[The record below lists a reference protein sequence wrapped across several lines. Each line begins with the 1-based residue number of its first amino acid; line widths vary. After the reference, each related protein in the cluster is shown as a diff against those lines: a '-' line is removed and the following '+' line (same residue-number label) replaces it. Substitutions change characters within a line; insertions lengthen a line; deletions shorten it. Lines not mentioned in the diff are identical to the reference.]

1 MNSGYKAQCVPSYK
15 LLTEEQLQ
23 ELHRSTLEVLE
34 RTGVRVAHAEAVEM
48 LRAAGCRI
56 KPGNIVLI
64 PNWLVEESILS
75 APSRITICNRKGQE
89 SMYLEGRNVYF
100 GLGTDLIDTY
110 DLKTGELRPSVL
122 QDVVNATLVSDYC
135 QEIDFLAS
143 FALPHDVP
151 TNTMYIECVR
161 AMMMN
166 SPKPIFTTAAG
177 AEDLAYIIEMA
188 EVVAGGVEQLREKP
202 FLIHYSEPTPPLL
215 HSYGAVQKVFLCA
228 DKGVPITYVPGAMLG
243 ASAPVTVAGGVVQAN
258 AEALS
263 GIVLHQLRA
272 KGAPIISGWAV
283 VTMDML
289 ESTFSYGAPES
300 RLTNSV
306 FSDLYHYYGIPTWS
320 IVGTDAHAFDQQA
333 SLETAIAIL
342 MVALD
347 GANLVHD
354 IGYMGQGRIGHPAML
369 VMSNEIISY
378 VKRIL
383 RGFGLTREELALDVI
398 RQVGPGGN
406 YLAEEHTL
414 KNFRQQLWKPQF
426 VNRADPE
433 GWKGKGAKTYGEVV
447 IQKTMEILETHRP
460 EPLRP
465 EVQEKINEIV
475 LKAEKDL
482 KNKHFKA

>member
-1 MNSGYKAQCVPSYK
+1 MNSGFKSRCVPNYR
-15 LLTEEQLQ
+15 LLTEEQVQ
-23 ELHRSTLEVLE
+23 ELHRATLEILE
-34 RTGVRVAHAEAVEM
+34 TIGVRVAHPEAVEM

-56 KPGNIVLI
+56 KPDNIVLM
-64 PNWLVEESILS
+64 PNWLVEESIRS
-75 APSRITICNRKGQE
+75 APSRITLYNRKGQE
-89 SMYLEGRNVYF
+89 AMRLEGRNVYF

-122 QDVVNATLVSDYC
+122 QDVVNATVVTDYC
-135 QEIDFLAS
+135 REIDFLAS

-161 AMMMN
+161 AMMLN
-166 SPKPIFTTAAG
+166 SIKPIFTTAAG
-177 AEDLAYIIEMA
+177 AEDLAYIIEMGEA
-188 EVVAGGVEQLREKP
+188 VAGGREQLREKP
-202 FLIHYSEPTPPLL
+202 FIIHYSEPTPPLF
-215 HSYGAVQKVFLCA
+215 HSYGAVQKLFLCA
-228 DKGVPITYVPGAMLG
+228 DRGVPITYVPGAMLG
-243 ASAPVTVAGGVVQAN
+243 GSAPVTIAGGVAQAN

-289 ESTFSYGAPES
+289 DSTFSYGAPES

-306 FSDLYHYYGIPTWS
+306 FADLYHYYEIPTWS

-333 SLETAIAIL
+333 SMETAVAIL
-342 MVALD
+342 MAALD

-354 IGYMGQGRIGHPAML
+354 IGYMGQGRLGHPAML

-378 VKRIL
+378 VKRIM

-414 KNFRQQLWKPQF
+414 KNFRQHLWKPHF
-426 VNRADPE
+426 MNRTDPE
-433 GWKGKGAKTYGEVV
+433 GWKVKGGKTYGEVV
-447 IQKTMEILETHRP
+447 IRKTLQILETHQP
-460 EPLRP
+460 EPLEA

-475 LKAEKDL
+475 RKAEKEL
-482 KNKHFKA
+482 KGKHFKA